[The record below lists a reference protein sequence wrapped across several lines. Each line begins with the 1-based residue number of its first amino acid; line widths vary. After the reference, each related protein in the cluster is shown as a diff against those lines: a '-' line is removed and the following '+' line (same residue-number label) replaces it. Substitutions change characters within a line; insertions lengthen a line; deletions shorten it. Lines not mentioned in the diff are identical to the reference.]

1 MPISKNILRNR
12 IDYLA
17 LDLSS
22 RSPFPQGEGLSARGV
37 INPYIT
43 RRKLMVA
50 GLSAAAL
57 TCYRFGNPFDSATSS
72 SNWVPFLSGRS
83 TAGTS
88 AKPLLSIQDLKL

>member
-1 MPISKNILRNR
+1 MPITKNILQNS
-12 IDYLA
+12 IDYPA
-17 LDLSS
+17 LDFSS
-22 RSPFPQGEGLSARGV
+22 RSPFAEGERLLARSM
-37 INPYIT
+37 INSCIT

-83 TAGTS
+83 TADTS